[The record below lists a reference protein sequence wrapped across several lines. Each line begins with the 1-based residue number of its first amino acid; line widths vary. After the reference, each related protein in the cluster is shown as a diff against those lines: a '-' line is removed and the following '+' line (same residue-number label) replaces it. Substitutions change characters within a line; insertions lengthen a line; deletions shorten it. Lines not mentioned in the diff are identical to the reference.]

1 VILAALF
8 FTQGMIRAFIP
19 TKQPLVVTYDRNLKP

>member
-1 VILAALF
+1 MF

-19 TKQPLVVTYDRNLKP
+19 TKQPLVVTYGCDVKR